1 MCIMFRDKSII
12 GFFKFLFCSG
22 LRGGLR
28 SRCDRRGPH
37 SIVAGNVS
45 SDSIPVV
52 LGLYGSETYTTI
64 SHQVRIDKGYPKTFD
79 IRICRIS

>member
-12 GFFKFLFCSG
+12 GFFKFLFCSW

-28 SRCDRRGPH
+28 LRCDRRGPH

-45 SDSIPVV
+45 SDSIAGV
-52 LGLYGSETYTTI
+52 LGIFSSVESAFSGCLSCSCPE
-64 SHQVRIDKGYPKTFD
+64 
-79 IRICRIS
+79 CL

>member
-1 MCIMFRDKSII
+1 MCIMFRDKSIT

-28 SRCDRRGPH
+28 SRYDRRGPH

-45 SDSIPVV
+45 SDSIPGV
-52 LGLYGSETYTTI
+52 LGIVSSVESAFGGCLSCSCPG
-64 SHQVRIDKGYPKTFD
+64 
-79 IRICRIS
+79 CL